1 LYFSIPTLPILHNTL
16 EEKKVYWTNR
26 QFREQEIQILMF
38 QVNKKQSLHHVII
51 IGGGFGGLYA
61 AQNLAKAPVRVTLID
76 KRNFHVFQPLLY
88 QVATGGL
95 SPSNI
100 SSPLRALL
108 KRNKNTEVLL
118 GEVTNIDSER
128 QVVQFNDREISYDS
142 LIVATGATPQ
152 YFGNPQWSK
161 KAPGLKTVEDALE
174 IRRRV
179 FLAFESAEK
188 ETVAEK
194 RQDWLTFVLVGGGAA
209 GVELAGALAE
219 LTRSTLKE
227 DFRNIDPARAKI
239 ILIQS
244 PDRVL
249 PTYPAELSAKT
260 SSKLKE
266 LGVIVKTN
274 TRVIDISDRTVTI
287 RQNGHLEQINTRT
300 VLWTAGMKGS
310 VMGNML
316 AKATGAQLDRSGRV
330 MVNST
335 FNVGESANIFAIG
348 DLAHYGDR
356 SGEPLPAVAPV
367 AMQSG
372 QYVARLIINKL
383 QGRELSAFR
392 YFDWGNLAV
401 IGKHAAVIDFGF
413 VKLSGILAW
422 LIWMFIHIFYLLEFD
437 NKLIVVIQWIWSY
450 FTSNQGD
457 RAIVTVNGDPKLK
470 SEEEREIHALA
481 QA

>member
-1 LYFSIPTLPILHNTL
+1 
-16 EEKKVYWTNR
+16 
-26 QFREQEIQILMF
+26 MF
-38 QVNKKQSLHHVII
+38 QENKKQSLHHVVI

-61 AQNLAKAPVRVTLID
+61 AQSLAKAPVKVTLID

-108 KRNKNTEVLL
+108 KRNKNTEVLM
-118 GEVTNIDSER
+118 GEVTDIEPDC
-128 QVVQFNDREISYDS
+128 QVVKLNYREISYDS

-152 YFGNPQWSK
+152 YFGNSEWAK

-188 ETVAEK
+188 EIIPEK

-227 DFRNIDPARAKI
+227 DFRNIDPATAKI

-244 PDRVL
+244 PDRIL
-249 PTYPAELSAKT
+249 PTYPAELSTKALN
-260 SSKLKE
+260 KLKSLE
-266 LGVIVKTN
+266 VQVKTN
-274 TRVIDISDRTVTI
+274 TKVSRSKNHFWASDRD
-287 RQNGHLEQINTRT
+287 
-300 VLWTAGMKGS
+300 
-310 VMGNML
+310 GNL
-316 AKATGAQLDRSGRV
+316 
-330 MVNST
+330 
-335 FNVGESANIFAIG
+335 
-348 DLAHYGDR
+348 
-356 SGEPLPAVAPV
+356 LPAVAPA
-367 AMQSG
+367 AMQAG
-372 QYVARLIINKL
+372 QYVARLITNRL
-383 QGRELSAFR
+383 QGKDNAPFR

-413 VKLSGILAW
+413 IKLSGILAW
-422 LIWMFIHIFYLLEFD
+422 LIWMFIHVFYLLEFD
-437 NKLIVVIQWIWSY
+437 NKLIVAIQYSNSLIHLERGISTDFSRTEINSQGMS
-450 FTSNQGD
+450 FT
-457 RAIVTVNGDPKLK
+457 AIFN
-470 SEEEREIHALA
+470 
-481 QA
+481 